1 MLDHLND
8 PEVFQ
13 LVKIYQ
19 VHVHFRFCWKYNI
32 AFEFLNFAF
41 RMADTLLRKKLL
53 QNRFMPSLPMM
64 KSKIFNMEK
73 CTIKQ
78 IKIYIASYLNPAK
91 LYLIDAKTVLLNH

>member
-1 MLDHLND
+1 MND

-32 AFEFLNFAF
+32 AFKFLNFAF
-41 RMADTLLRKKLL
+41 RMVDTLLRKKLL
-53 QNRFMPSLPMM
+53 QNHFMPSLPMM

-78 IKIYIASYLNPAK
+78 IKLYIASYLNLAK
-91 LYLIDAKTVLLNH
+91 LFLIDTKTVLLNH

>member
-1 MLDHLND
+1 MND

-41 RMADTLLRKKLL
+41 HMAHTLLRKKLL

-64 KSKIFNMEK
+64 KGKIFNMEK

-78 IKIYIASYLNPAK
+78 IKLYVASHLNPAK